1 MKRTIGIFPAFLSLP
16 ALFSVSVFRIFSISS
31 SNCSTPPTLEKNPA
45 ASPDFSRLPGAR
57 SPPKLPPQQ
66 QQQEIRL
73 ANPLHPVSH
82 KDAKEAFKICTEM
95 VAKRDRT
102 NYLAALMMPKAVQ
115 AQIFALLAFN
125 VELASIRDQIER
137 NAGTAGIYRLQF
149 WKDAIDVIYG
159 KSRGL
164 VPRQPVA
171 TALNAFAFSSDPL
184 ALQALVSVRQKTL
197 GDRPFV
203 DLNAL
208 EAYGREANGQLLRLI
223 VEVLMLN
230 GKVQNRG
237 NDDPG
242 LAMVIENLGNDD
254 PGLVMVIENLATAVG
269 CSTHLRATVPLLSR
283 GIVLLPVDLMTL
295 HGLSADVV
303 YNRKKPDAL
312 KDLVR
317 DIVKAIEHRI
327 TTARQSHNQVPMAV
341 RPAFLASGVA
351 VDNFLTAIKKAEFDL
366 FDGRLQRNYPLEAW
380 QLVWRYWRRRF

>member
-1 MKRTIGIFPAFLSLP
+1 MKRTIGIFPALLSLP
-16 ALFSVSVFRIFSISS
+16 ALFSVNVYRIFSISS

-57 SPPKLPPQQ
+57 SPPPKLPPQQ

-125 VELASIRDQIER
+125 VELASVRDQIER

-159 KSRGL
+159 KNRGL

-230 GKVQNRG
+230 GKVQN
-237 NDDPG
+237 
-242 LAMVIENLGNDD
+242 LGNDD

-295 HGLSADVV
+295 HGLSADMV
-303 YNRKKPDAL
+303 YNRKKPEAL

-317 DIVKAIEHRI
+317 DIVKAIEHRM
-327 TTARQSHNQVPMAV
+327 TAARQSHNRVPMAV

>member
-1 MKRTIGIFPAFLSLP
+1 MKRTIGIFPALLSLP
-16 ALFSVSVFRIFSISS
+16 ALFSINVYRIFSISS

-45 ASPDFSRLPGAR
+45 ASPDFSRLPDDR

-66 QQQEIRL
+66 QQQQEIRL
-73 ANPLHPVSH
+73 ANPLQPVSH

-125 VELASIRDQIER
+125 VELASVRDQIER

-230 GKVQNRG
+230 GKVQNPD

-242 LAMVIENLGNDD
+242 LA
-254 PGLVMVIENLATAVG
+254 MVIENLATAVG

-327 TTARQSHNQVPMAV
+327 TAARQGHNQVPMAV